1 MSQPLP
7 KPIHGAAGEETDLGG
22 GEHHPAYDAAGDE
35 DEQEGQQPGK
45 QCYPA
50 EIGYSSWQQDI
61 LFINSSLQASST
73 QSSIGASQGP
83 LFGARAH
90 FRMTGK
96 SIIRRQ
102 KNRDIDRTELD
113 RFSTG
118 RVRIILLRKKMAW
131 NCSPRNSVVNHI
143 LVARNVRLTIMNVLR
158 VTRDLSFFHSASCSR
173 SLARYPLPYF
183 SHFSRLRPRCT
194 SAEIRT
200 SLRT

>member
-83 LFGARAH
+83 RFGARAH

-102 KNRDIDRTELD
+102 KNRNIDGELD

-118 RVRIILLRKKMAW
+118 RVRLFCFKIRIAW
-131 NCSPRNSVVNHI
+131 NLCPKQRCQ
-143 LVARNVRLTIMNVLR
+143 LKVLK
-158 VTRDLSFFHSASCSR
+158 SCIFWLEERPGYNKRPS
-173 SLARYPLPYF
+173 
-183 SHFSRLRPRCT
+183 SH
-194 SAEIRT
+194 A
-200 SLRT
+200 